1 MKIDRLFGIMLMLIN
16 KNKVTAKEMSD
27 YFNVS
32 VRTIQRDIDDLTI
45 AGVPIYAD
53 VGKNGGYQLLE
64 DFKIDHSYFN
74 TNEAKVLISFLQSL
88 QESAPCME
96 VKSVF
101 NKLINLDM
109 DNTQIDNRA
118 EDKLVVK
125 LNPLIGIG
133 KFKSI
138 ADKITKSRDELLKL
152 KIEYINSDFNTS
164 SRVIHPYTMVMMGS
178 IWYLYGFCELRGDFR
193 IFRLNRIVDCTILRE
208 KFERVDMPKELP
220 WENLL
225 GSSRDTEEIVLS
237 IDKSLQGKILEY
249 FDINS
254 CRIDGERVI
263 VSVEYPVDEWLYS
276 MILSMIPSIRVIE
289 PEYVRNEIINRLNM
303 GIHINSL

>member
-16 KNKVTAKEMSD
+16 KNKVTAKEMSE

-32 VRTIQRDIDDLTI
+32 VRTVQRDIDDLTI

-64 DFKIDHSYFN
+64 DFKIDHNYFN
-74 TNEAKVLISFLQSL
+74 TNEAKVLISFLESL

-101 NKLINLDM
+101 NKLMNLDM
-109 DNTQIDNRA
+109 DKVGDKQDM
-118 EDKLVVK
+118 EDKLIVK

-138 ADKITKSRDELLKL
+138 ADKIAKSRDELIKL
-152 KIEYINSDFNTS
+152 RIEYINSDFNTS

-178 IWYLYGFCELRGDFR
+178 VWYLYGYCELRDDFR
-193 IFRLNRIVDCTILRE
+193 IFRLSRITDCELMKE
-208 KFERVDMPKELP
+208 KFQRKDLPKDLP

-225 GSSRDTEEIVLS
+225 GSSRETEHVVLS

-249 FDINS
+249 FDVGS
-254 CRIDGERVI
+254 CKIQGEKVI
-263 VSVEYPVDEWLYS
+263 VTVDYPLDEWMYS
-276 MILSMIPSIRVIE
+276 LILSMVPNIRVLK
-289 PEYVRNEIINRLNM
+289 PDYVRDEVLRRLRI
-303 GIHINSL
+303 GIEENS